1 MYTSQEPLSGLKFFT
16 CKEGSVMIDRYSRD
30 IMKKIW
36 APENRFETWLK
47 IEVHACEA
55 LCELGLVPEQ
65 SLKNIQEKAAFDIS
79 RIDEI
84 EQVTKHDVIAFT
96 TSVAEFVGEDSRYIH
111 WGLTS
116 SDILDTSF
124 SMLLKQSAEVLLQDV
139 DGLLSVLKDKAY
151 EHKDT
156 VMIGRS
162 HGIHAEPITFGLK
175 MALWYDEMKRQ
186 KQRLEQAKASI
197 SVGKISGAVG
207 TFAHNPPFVE
217 EYVCEK
223 CGLKPAPI
231 STQVVQRDVY
241 AEFFSVLALIG
252 SSIEKFAVEIRHL
265 QRTEVSEVSE
275 YFSAG
280 QKGSSAMPHKKNPI
294 LSENVSGLARLLR
307 GNALAAMENV
317 ALWHERDISHS
328 SVERVIGPDSTI
340 LLDFMLARF
349 TNLVKKLLVY
359 PENMKK
365 NLDMSR
371 GLYYSQKILLEL
383 TKRGVSR
390 EDGYR
395 MVQKNALDAW
405 EQQTDFKEMLL
416 RDDALTAIISVE
428 EINELCTPASYTK
441 HVGDIFTRVFS
452 EK

>member
-1 MYTSQEPLSGLKFFT
+1 
-16 CKEGSVMIDRYSRD
+16 MIERYSRE
-30 IMKKIW
+30 IMTKIW
-36 APENRFETWLK
+36 SPENRFKTWLE
-47 IEVHACEA
+47 IEVRACEA
-55 LCELGLVPEQ
+55 LFKLGLIPEAA
-65 SLKNIQEKAAFDIS
+65 LKNIQEKADFNVE

-96 TSVAEFVGEDSRYIH
+96 TCMGEYVGEDSRYIH

-116 SDILDTSF
+116 SDVLDTSF
-124 SMLLKQSAEVLLQDV
+124 SMQLKQASGIILKDI
-139 DGLLSVLKDKAY
+139 DGLLEVLKDKAM
-151 EHKDT
+151 EHKLT
-156 VMIGRS
+156 MMIGRS

-186 KQRLEQAKASI
+186 KVRMERAKETI

-231 STQVVQRDVY
+231 STQIIQRDVY
-241 AEFFSVLALIG
+241 AEFFTTLAQIG
-252 SSIEKFAVEIRHL
+252 ASLEKFAIEVRHL
-265 QRTEVSEVSE
+265 QRTEVSEASE
-275 YFSAG
+275 YFSPG

-294 LSENVSGLARLLR
+294 LSENVSGLVRILR

-328 SVERVIGPDSTI
+328 SAERVIGPDSTI
-340 LLDFMLARF
+340 LLDFMLVRM
-349 TNLVKKLLVY
+349 TEVIKNLIVY
-359 PENMKK
+359 PENMKANMDK
-365 NLDMSR
+365 TK

-383 TKRGVSR
+383 TRRGVSR

-395 MVQKNALDAW
+395 LVQKNALEAW
-405 EQQTDFKEMLL
+405 DKKIDFKNLVLADPEI
-416 RDDALTAIISVE
+416 TVVISKKEIE
-428 EINELCTPASYTK
+428 EFCSPEFFTK
-441 HVGDIFTRVFS
+441 HVDDIFTRVF
-452 EK
+452 KD